1 MHNSSPKSGN
11 KTERRKRDM
20 KKYLI
25 TILVILLTIPTM
37 ANAFICGNNLAS
49 EGMSKYQILS
59 NCGSPALKERVGSD
73 YSNSSYRIIE
83 KWLYVVNEYGNQQM
97 YLIEFNGDGIAVKID
112 YIGKR

>member
-1 MHNSSPKSGN
+1 
-11 KTERRKRDM
+11 M

-49 EGMSKYQILS
+49 EGMSKYQILT
-59 NCGSPALKERVGSD
+59 NCGSPASKERVGVD
-73 YSNSSYRIIE
+73 YSNSSYRVIE
-83 KWLYVVNEYGNQQM
+83 KWLYIVNEYGNHQM
-97 YLIEFNGDGIAVKID
+97 YLIEFNGEGTAVKIE